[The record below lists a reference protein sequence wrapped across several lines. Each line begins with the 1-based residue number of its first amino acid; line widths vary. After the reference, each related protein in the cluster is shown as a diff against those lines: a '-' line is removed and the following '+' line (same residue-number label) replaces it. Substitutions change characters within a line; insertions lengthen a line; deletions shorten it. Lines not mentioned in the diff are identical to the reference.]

1 MIRKFYNLDN
11 AGGGGVMTPPAPAT
25 PAAPAAAPNAPP
37 VSPLQA
43 MLASKREA
51 IAASGTAGLFGAPA
65 APEAPATPTPAA
77 APSQPRNPDGTFAA
91 APGDPESP
99 YAPEPGDGEP
109 PAEGEAP
116 TEQPPA
122 NDGAKVAIPSRHP
135 NQPDLEIEVDD
146 PEVAERL
153 RQLRNG
159 YLRGEEVRQMQNAID
174 AERQELD
181 QIATRLQVD
190 PEGFLFENIPPQR
203 AASVAL
209 QILAQE
215 GVWSQVKN
223 IIEGLFDDDSR
234 EVVRTRLEN
243 ERLKNRDAAVTQ
255 YQERMAEQQTF
266 RAAKEAIAV
275 LIPEHLPEQ
284 QQVMLY
290 QACQQDVRDAMERT
304 GVRSLHPQDVAFI
317 IAPRL
322 REAGVDPLTVAATTR
337 SPGQQPRASGQSSAP
352 RAARAAQATTPTA
365 APVQKSATA
374 RRAMTMGAP
383 TGTAPS
389 SAAVPAPPR
398 GQTLQE
404 RLAWARQNMK
414 FGGS

>member
-1 MIRKFYNLDN
+1 MIRKFYSLDP
-11 AGGGGVMTPPAPAT
+11 AGGGGIVAPPAPAA
-25 PAAPAAAPNAPP
+25 PAPAAAPAPTP
-37 VSPLQA
+37 TVSPLQA
-43 MLASKREA
+43 MIAAKREA
-51 IAASGTAGLFGAPA
+51 LATGGTAGLFA
-65 APEAPATPTPAA
+65 APATETPSATPPA
-77 APSQPRNPDGTFAA
+77 TPSQPRNPDGTFA
-91 APGDPESP
+91 SV
-99 YAPEPGDGEP
+99 
-109 PAEGEAP
+109 
-116 TEQPPA
+116 QPPA
-122 NDGAKVAIPSRHP
+122 TEPAAAATLDDAAPQDGDAPQDEPPPENALRVALPGRHP
-135 NQPDLEIEVDD
+135 NAPDVEIEVDD

-159 YLRGEEVRQMQNAID
+159 YLRGEEVRTLQAAVD
-174 AERQELD
+174 AERDELD

-243 ERLKNRDAAVTQ
+243 ERLKNRDAAAQQ
-255 YQERMAEQQTF
+255 YTERMQEAQSF
-266 RAAKEAIAV
+266 RSAKEAIAV
-275 LIPEHLPEQ
+275 LIPEHLPEP

-304 GVRSLHPQDVAFI
+304 GVRSLNPQDVAFI

-322 REAGVDPLTVAATTR
+322 REAGVDPLQVAASLR
-337 SPGQQPRASGQSSAP
+337 SPGQPRTSGQSSAP
-352 RAARAAQATTPTA
+352 RATRAAQATTPTA
-365 APVQKSATA
+365 QQVTQAATA
-374 RRAMTMGAP
+374 RRAMSMGAP

-389 SAAVPAPPR
+389 AAGVARPPR
-398 GQTLQE
+398 GQTVQE
-404 RLAWARQNMK
+404 RIAWARENLR
-414 FGGS
+414 FGGA